1 MKRNRIILS
10 LIACTLTLTGCD
22 DQIMEWQK
30 ADGNINSSEIPLEL
44 NEKIA
49 LYNSIKTY
57 AEQYTPN
64 MTIGLGLGAEEYIS
78 NADYKKIADEN
89 FQMFTAGNA
98 MKHQSIV
105 QGDGS
110 LDFTTVD
117 ACLEVV
123 PTSKFMGITLSGIR
137 NKIKIT

>member
-49 LYNSIKTY
+49 LYSSIKTY

-78 NADYKKIADEN
+78 NANYKKIADEN
-89 FQMFTAGNA
+89 FQMFTIFSCRKAFLKR
-98 MKHQSIV
+98 MW
-105 QGDGS
+105 
-110 LDFTTVD
+110 
-117 ACLEVV
+117 
-123 PTSKFMGITLSGIR
+123 
-137 NKIKIT
+137 

>member
-49 LYNSIKTY
+49 LYDKIKTY
-57 AEQYTPN
+57 AAQYTPH
-64 MTIGLGLGAEEYIS
+64 MIIGLGLSADLYIEDE
-78 NADYKKIADEN
+78 AYRKIADDNYEKQRRTG
-89 FQMFTAGNA
+89 FY
-98 MKHQSIV
+98 
-105 QGDGS
+105 
-110 LDFTTVD
+110 
-117 ACLEVV
+117 
-123 PTSKFMGITLSGIR
+123 
-137 NKIKIT
+137 